1 MIRDYCERN
10 GAIIPERHQHSQ
22 GAKLREFPTPEQ
34 IYTAIFDL
42 PFAFSLRDE
51 VAWPSRLPVHPRM
64 RGERIADRIGDT
76 TAQRELIV
84 AQSTGMRRDC
94 LFKA

>member
-1 MIRDYCERN
+1 MNNN
-10 GAIIPERHQHSQ
+10 GTGLVLASVALADHP
-22 GAKLREFPTPEQ
+22 LREFPTPEQ